1 MTRETI
7 KRDLIAK
14 TARLLFCDE
23 EEIETD
29 VSLTDELGL
38 DSIELQD
45 LSLAISKK
53 YDVDRNLFRIVNDAA
68 VILDRGAEEDPD
80 KLIAELENAA
90 KITLSSENRENFK
103 KCVQKESRGRLLYI
117 FQSYLTIDMIAD
129 SIIREL
135 EIRNESEAAEK

>member
-14 TARLLFCDE
+14 AARLLFCDE
-23 EEIETD
+23 EEIETN

-53 YDVDRNLFRIVNDAA
+53 YDVDRNMFRIVNDAA
-68 VILDRGAEEDPD
+68 VILDRGAEEDSD
-80 KLIAELENAA
+80 KLITELENAA

-103 KCVQKESRGRLLYI
+103 KCFQKESRGRLLYI

-135 EIRNESEAAEK
+135 EIRNESEAVEK